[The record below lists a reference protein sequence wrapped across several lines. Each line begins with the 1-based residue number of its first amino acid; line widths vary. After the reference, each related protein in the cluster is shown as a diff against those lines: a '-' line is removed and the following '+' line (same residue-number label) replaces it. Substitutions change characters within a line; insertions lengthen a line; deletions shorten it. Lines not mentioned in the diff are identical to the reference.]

1 MASGS
6 VQARRYDGCFAC
18 GAANPQGLHL
28 SFRVADDGAARAEW
42 RAGRA
47 WEGFEGILHGGIV
60 TTLLDEAMAHA
71 IVARGLHALTCEL
84 RVRMRKH
91 VATGDIVKIR
101 GWIAEQQKRRILAEA
116 SVSGP
121 AGDERAHAWA
131 TFLIVQSGE
140 EAGA

>member
-1 MASGS
+1 MASGT

-28 SFRVADDGAARAEW
+28 SFRIAQDGAAHAEW

-47 WEGFEGILHGGIV
+47 WEGLEGVLHGGII

-71 IVARGLHALTCEL
+71 IVARGLRALTCEL
-84 RVRMRKH
+84 RLRMRKH
-91 VATGDIVKIR
+91 VGTGETVEIR

-116 SVSGP
+116 SVCGP
-121 AGDERAHAWA
+121 DGDERAHAWA
-131 TFLIVQSGE
+131 TFLIVQRGE
-140 EAGA
+140 DAKA